1 MADRGAML
9 KTLREHIVAE
19 STHDMDAVLDGMTS
33 TCFNDIACIP
43 KPFVG
48 PKAVARRYREH
59 WAGFPDFK
67 VRVRKILAVTDRCI
81 VTENEWSG
89 THRGPFLGFPPT
101 GRKVRVRT
109 AVVWHFRRGKIQGES
124 VFFDLG
130 TVLKQIGATVTV
142 RPPRA
147 KPSRARG
154 TRSQRVLGRTG
165 S

>member
-1 MADRGAML
+1 MTKRAKML
-9 KTLREHIVAE
+9 QTLREHIVAE

-48 PKAVARRYREH
+48 PKEVARRYREH

-67 VRVRKILAVTDRCI
+67 VRVRRILAVTDRCI

-89 THRGPFLGFPPT
+89 THRGPFLGFAPT
-101 GRKVRVRT
+101 GRKVKVRT

-130 TVLKQIGATVTV
+130 TVLKQIGAKVSV
-142 RPPRA
+142 PR
-147 KPSRARG
+147 RGAR
-154 TRSQRVLGRTG
+154 RRRR
-165 S
+165 